1 MRKTLEPERD
11 RLMLELQQLRVAAF
25 TKYQDFEA
33 LKQERD
39 KNAADLAAAV
49 KERDT
54 LSKCLLAIESDLS
67 DKVEKIAA
75 LESICDEHEA
85 RAGGVSD
92 ESSHMCARPGCAF
105 PVCVEDGRRHDY
117 CSRTCARQAGVVLQ
131 DLLDVDGAS
140 KRVWKLQGAITNVV
154 TKHGEF
160 NLKLHMENLREVFH
174 DFERALVGND
184 NTVLVSESWSLS
196 IDPSGRVTDDNINIE
211 IAPSLLS
218 KIITPRLSGLAQILK
233 STPFGVFYIV
243 NLLGH

>member
-85 RAGGVSD
+85 RAGEYQMRAAICVRGRAVPFRYVSR
-92 ESSHMCARPGCAF
+92 MAAATITARERA
-105 PVCVEDGRRHDY
+105 R
-117 CSRTCARQAGVVLQ
+117 ARQA
-131 DLLDVDGAS
+131 
-140 KRVWKLQGAITNVV
+140 
-154 TKHGEF
+154 
-160 NLKLHMENLREVFH
+160 
-174 DFERALVGND
+174 
-184 NTVLVSESWSLS
+184 
-196 IDPSGRVTDDNINIE
+196 
-211 IAPSLLS
+211 
-218 KIITPRLSGLAQILK
+218 
-233 STPFGVFYIV
+233 
-243 NLLGH
+243 